1 MYDENNP
8 AGGLPEEINYIPDG
22 QKKTGPTGV
31 SAPVLDDFEYVA
43 PSSKKEGPTG
53 VSAPVLD
60 DMDSFAQSSAKKGAP
75 TGVSA
80 PVLDDN
86 VPYTSDSAKKGA
98 PTGVSAPVLEDNAPF
113 THDKPVLS
121 DEDIIGG
128 LTPDLKERFEA
139 LPPEKQQQ
147 IIDMR
152 RAQLGAVAPPVEIK
166 APVLD
171 EDNYTPPPKK
181 EEPKQPEAPV
191 TAPILDDE
199 PELPRYQARY
209 VDEDLERAKAE
220 AGKKAVAAQLVS
232 EQKDAK
238 ESLRMMLE
246 LKEEARQASAK
257 KGFKVVIV
265 IGILG
270 VIAAVTFFL
279 LYSGQLGLG
288 YKNGLD
294 GFSGVISNSAIYIAL
309 AVALFS
315 LLLLTGVGACKSLA
329 SITLLLFGIVQI
341 FPGIAMIPQHKGST
355 ALACVLYGATL
366 ALTVVCFFLLS
377 GSEHVGNFFNRNK
390 DINSRHS

>member
-8 AGGLPEEINYIPDG
+8 VGGMPEEINYIPNA

-43 PSSKKEGPTG
+43 PSSKKDGPTG

-60 DMDSFAQSSAKKGAP
+60 DMSSYSSTEKRGAP

-86 VPYTSDSAKKGA
+86 VPYSSDNGRKNG
-98 PTGVSAPVLEDNAPF
+98 PTGVTAPVLDDNVPY
-113 THDKPVLS
+113 TKEKLILS
-121 DEDIIGG
+121 DEDIISG
-128 LTPDLKERFEA
+128 LTPELKERFDA
-139 LPPEKQQQ
+139 LPAEKQQQ

-152 RAQLGAVAPPVEIK
+152 RTQLGAVAPPVQVT

-181 EEPKQPEAPV
+181 EEPKQPEAPIS
-191 TAPILDDE
+191 APILDDE
-199 PELPRYQARY
+199 PELPKYQSKY
-209 VDEDLERAKAE
+209 VDEDLERVKAE
-220 AGKKAVAAQLVS
+220 AAKKAVSSQLVS
-232 EQKDAK
+232 DQKDSKA
-238 ESLRMMLE
+238 SLQMMLQ
-246 LKEEARQASAK
+246 LKEEARQASAA
-257 KGFKVVIV
+257 KGFKITII
-265 IGILG
+265 IGLLG

-288 YKNGLD
+288 YKNGLE
-294 GFSGVISNSAIYIAL
+294 GFSNVISNSAIYIAG
-309 AVALFS
+309 AVGLFS
-315 LLLLTGVGACKSLA
+315 LLLLTGIGACKSLA
-329 SITLLLFGIVQI
+329 TITLLFFGIIQI
-341 FPGIAMIPQHKGST
+341 FPGLVMIPQHKGS
-355 ALACVLYGATL
+355 L
-366 ALTVVCFFLLS
+366 ALVGILYAVAIGCTIVSFFLLC